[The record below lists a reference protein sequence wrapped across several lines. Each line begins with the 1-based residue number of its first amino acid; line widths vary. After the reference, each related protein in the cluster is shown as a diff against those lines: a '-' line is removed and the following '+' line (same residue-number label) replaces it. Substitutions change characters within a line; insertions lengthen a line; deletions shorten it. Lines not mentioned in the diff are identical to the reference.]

1 MSSIPL
7 TFNNGQTSTTSGIS
21 VVREG
26 GQTIQERGG
35 IAGSISRGLRNE
47 QTKKSYI
54 VTNLVKDG
62 VDKNNRPL
70 YKREIHSFNS
80 VSDAKNFKSKIESGA
95 FKDGKQASAQ
105 SGGTLIATGS
115 TKDGQRTFQYTN
127 DAEDWQKGKN
137 AEKQIKNASRKQ
149 VENLGRQ
156 EGGEVK
162 NHTTEFANKKVG
174 QTKDDSIDAAVNEL
188 EKKIAGSGK

>member
-1 MSSIPL
+1 MIIYSSSSIPL

-70 YKREIHSFNS
+70 YKREIYSFNS
-80 VSDAKNFKSKIESGA
+80 VSDAKNF
-95 FKDGKQASAQ
+95 
-105 SGGTLIATGS
+105 
-115 TKDGQRTFQYTN
+115 
-127 DAEDWQKGKN
+127 
-137 AEKQIKNASRKQ
+137 
-149 VENLGRQ
+149 
-156 EGGEVK
+156 
-162 NHTTEFANKKVG
+162 
-174 QTKDDSIDAAVNEL
+174 QTKIDNDVV
-188 EKKIAGSGK
+188 IVTGKL